1 MPDCD
6 YCGDSFGS
14 EDAYHSHL
22 RDQHEEE
29 LGPIDRRRVGVGGDD
44 DDGIETG
51 PLVLG
56 IVLVVAAG
64 LVGYVIF
71 FTGGGSGTSG
81 GPGTV
86 NGIDVAQMPT
96 GAPYQGVHIHGAIEM
111 TVTGDR
117 VDFSRQEYQ
126 LQADPFHFEAG
137 NGDRWHVHASGVTL
151 EYAMATLG
159 IELDPGAVTYQETT
173 YEDGDGYEVTI
184 AVNGNGVDPS
194 EYVLSEGD
202 SVRIAVTEQ

>member
-6 YCGDSFGS
+6 YCDDSFAS
-14 EDAYHSHL
+14 EDAYLSHL
-22 RDQHEEE
+22 DAHHAEE
-29 LGPIDRRRVGVGGDD
+29 LGPIDRRRVGRSDD
-44 DDGIETG
+44 DGDGIETG
-51 PLVLG
+51 PLALG
-56 IVLVVAAG
+56 AVLVVAAA

-71 FTGGGSGTSG
+71 FTGGGAGSGEA
-81 GPGTV
+81 GTV

-96 GAPYQGVHIHGAIEM
+96 GEPYQGVHYHGTIEM
-111 TVTGDR
+111 TVTGDS
-117 VDFSRQEYQ
+117 VDFSRQQYQ
-126 LQADPFHFEAG
+126 LQADAFHFEERD
-137 NGDRWHVHASGVTL
+137 GDRWHVHAPGVTL

-159 IELDPGAVTYQETT
+159 IELDADAVTYQGTT

-184 AVNGNGVDPS
+184 TVNGNAVDPT